1 MVEKAGTLPDDRL
14 MPATILREAEVISR
28 KLGNQGL
35 EVPAI
40 GLGCMGMSIAYGVRV
55 EADAIAT
62 IDRAIDLGAAFLDTS
77 DAYGNGKN
85 EDLVGKA
92 IAGKR
97 DKVILA
103 SKFGNLRLPDGKT
116 AINGRPDY
124 VISACEASLKRLGT
138 DVIDLYYQHRVD
150 ADTPIEDTVG
160 AMSRLVE
167 QGKVRFLGLS
177 EAGSET
183 IRRAHATHPISALQT
198 EYSLWTRDVESENLP
213 TCRELGIGF
222 VAYSPIGRGFLSAT
236 IRTPDDLV
244 ENDRRHDHPRFWP
257 ENMEKNGELLGILE
271 EVASR
276 HSASAAQVAL
286 AWLLAQGDDIVPI
299 PGTKKIK
306 YLEENLAAID
316 LMLSDADRRDLTSVF
331 QPGVTAGTRYP
342 EKQMPRLGI

>member
-1 MVEKAGTLPDDRL
+1 M
-14 MPATILREAEVISR
+14 INR
-28 KLGNQGL
+28 KLGNQGF

-55 EADAIAT
+55 ESDAIAT
-62 IDRAIDLGAAFLDTS
+62 IDRAIELDAAFLDTS

-97 DKVILA
+97 AKIILA
-103 SKFGNLRLPDGKT
+103 TKFGNLRLPEGKT
-116 AINGRPDY
+116 AINGKPDY

-150 ADTPIEDTVG
+150 PDTPIEDTVG

-177 EAGSET
+177 EAGAQT
-183 IRRAHATHPISALQT
+183 IRRAHAIHPIAALQT
-198 EYSLWTRDVESENLP
+198 EYSLWTRDVESEILP

-222 VAYSPIGRGFLSAT
+222 VAYSPLGRGFLSAT
-236 IRTPDDLV
+236 IRTPGDLV

-257 ENMEKNGELLGILE
+257 ENMEKNGDLLGILE
-271 EVASR
+271 EVAAR
-276 HSASAAQVAL
+276 HSATASQVAL
-286 AWLLAQGDDIVPI
+286 AWLLAQGNDIVPI
-299 PGTKKIK
+299 PGTKKVR
-306 YLEENLAAID
+306 YLEENLAAAELALPEED
-316 LMLSDADRRDLTSVF
+316 QEALTAVF

-342 EKQMPRLGI
+342 EKQLPRLGI

>member
-1 MVEKAGTLPDDRL
+1 M
-14 MPATILREAEVISR
+14 INR

-55 EADAIAT
+55 ESDAIAT
-62 IDRAIDLGAAFLDTS
+62 IDRAIELDAAFLDTS

-97 DKVILA
+97 DKITLA
-103 SKFGNLRLPDGKT
+103 SKFGNLRLPEGT
-116 AINGRPDY
+116 VINGRPDY

-150 ADTPIEDTVG
+150 PDTPIEDTVG

-177 EAGSET
+177 EAGAET

-198 EYSLWTRDVESENLP
+198 EYSLWTRDVESEILP

-222 VAYSPIGRGFLSAT
+222 VPYSPLGRGFLSAT

-257 ENMEKNGELLGILE
+257 ENMEKNGALLGILE
-271 EVASR
+271 DVASR
-276 HSASAAQVAL
+276 HSVTAAQVAL

-299 PGTKKIK
+299 PGTKKTR
-306 YLEENLAAID
+306 YLEENLAAVD
-316 LMLSDADRRDLTSVF
+316 LNLSDSDRQDLTAVF

-342 EKQMPRLGI
+342 EKQLPRLGI

>member
-1 MVEKAGTLPDDRL
+1 M
-14 MPATILREAEVISR
+14 ISR

-62 IDRAIDLGAAFLDTS
+62 IDRAIDLNAAFLDTS

-97 DKVILA
+97 DKIILA
-103 SKFGNLRLPDGKT
+103 TKFGNLRLPDGKT
-116 AINGRPDY
+116 AINGKPDY
-124 VISACEASLKRLGT
+124 VISACEASLMRLGT

-150 ADTPIEDTVG
+150 PDTPIEDTVG

-177 EAGSET
+177 EAGAQT

-198 EYSLWTRDVESENLP
+198 EYSLWTRDVEAEILP

-222 VAYSPIGRGFLSAT
+222 VPYSPLGRGFLSAT
-236 IRTPDDLV
+236 IRTPGDLV

-257 ENMEKNGELLGILE
+257 ENMEKNGSLLDVLE

-276 HSASAAQVAL
+276 HSVTPAQVAL

-299 PGTKKIK
+299 PGTKKTK
-306 YLEENLAAID
+306 YLEENLA
-316 LMLSDADRRDLTSVF
+316 SVDLTLSEGDRQDLTAVF
-331 QPGVTAGTRYP
+331 QAGITAGTRYP
-342 EKQMPRLGI
+342 EKQLPRLGI

>member
-1 MVEKAGTLPDDRL
+1 
-14 MPATILREAEVISR
+14 MPATILREAKVISR

-62 IDRAIDLGAAFLDTS
+62 IDRAIDLNAAFLDTS

-97 DKVILA
+97 DKIILA
-103 SKFGNLRLPDGKT
+103 TKFGNLRLPDGKT
-116 AINGRPDY
+116 AINGKPDY
-124 VISACEASLKRLGT
+124 VISACEASLMRLGT

-150 ADTPIEDTVG
+150 PDTPIEDTVG

-177 EAGSET
+177 EAGAQT

-198 EYSLWTRDVESENLP
+198 EYSLWTRDVEAEILP

-222 VAYSPIGRGFLSAT
+222 VPYSPLGRGFLSAT
-236 IRTPDDLV
+236 IRTPGDLV

-257 ENMEKNGELLGILE
+257 ENMEKNGSLLDVLE

-276 HSASAAQVAL
+276 HSVTPAQVAL

-299 PGTKKIK
+299 PGTKKTK
-306 YLEENLAAID
+306 FLEENLAAVD
-316 LMLSDADRRDLTSVF
+316 LTLSDADRQDLTSVF
-331 QPGVTAGTRYP
+331 QPGITAGTRYP
-342 EKQMPRLGI
+342 EKQLPRLGI